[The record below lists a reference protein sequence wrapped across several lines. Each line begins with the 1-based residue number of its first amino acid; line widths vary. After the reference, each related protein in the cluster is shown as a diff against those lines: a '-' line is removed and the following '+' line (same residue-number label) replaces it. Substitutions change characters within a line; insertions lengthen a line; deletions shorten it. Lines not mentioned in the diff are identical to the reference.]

1 MGESVRKKLDEA
13 KSELSAQT
21 TRFAHEM
28 TKVASD
34 RDAHHITIEQMK
46 KQAEAEVTEK
56 IVAAE
61 TQKAALENEIEIL
74 NEKFA
79 AQEQKISEQQREA
92 NKRQEK
98 LRHESKTKVEA
109 IRQSMSQL
117 EITHAQ
123 HTEELKDRARVT
135 LSEHSMEAARK
146 INTVQAK
153 LDVALERH
161 KEYEDR
167 LKAKDEML
175 GAQNEVGKVEK
186 EKIAAKVAK
195 EKSVLVKAVKKL
207 QAIKVSLEKKLR
219 EEESRLEN
227 CETERETER
236 QRFANRESQLISERQ
251 KTEAKFKEQFQL
263 LEVDSKLTKD
273 EVKRLRTRAV
283 TLLHKLR
290 QSYHKLA
297 EEKSE
302 LTLHIE
308 QGVKQHTQEIE
319 KITKDCQQKTTTS
332 LQDQEKRLDE
342 MYMMLVRQQRDN
354 LVGQNNKIVASKA
367 ALTQKVQELQLELQ
381 RRPSIFRRKV
391 TRTP

>member
-1 MGESVRKKLDEA
+1 MG
-13 KSELSAQT
+13 
-21 TRFAHEM
+21 
-28 TKVASD
+28 
-34 RDAHHITIEQMK
+34 IEQMK
-46 KQAEAEVTEK
+46 KQAEAKVTEK

-92 NKRQEK
+92 NERQEK

-153 LDVALERH
+153 L
-161 KEYEDR
+161 
-167 LKAKDEML
+167 EML